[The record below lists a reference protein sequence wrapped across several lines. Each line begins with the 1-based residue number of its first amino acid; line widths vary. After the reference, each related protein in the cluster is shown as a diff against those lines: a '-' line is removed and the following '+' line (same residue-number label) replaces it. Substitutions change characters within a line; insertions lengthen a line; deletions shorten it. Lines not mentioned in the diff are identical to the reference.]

1 MEENKY
7 TKIISDMSEWGNI
20 ISSLI
25 FFQREICSMN
35 NWSYSEI
42 WQLAQSKKFMVW
54 AGYWSNND
62 SLFEKF
68 SKYSSYFK
76 FANGIGIIGKAWQEK
91 RPVVFEDLVNER
103 TYLRSEILIKSGLNS
118 SISIPIILEGK
129 VTNVIC
135 IYFNK
140 ITDKDKKECESIYN
154 SLKEISLNKNLID
167 PDKADLTNLK

>member
-7 TKIISDMSEWGNI
+7 AKIISDMSEWGNT
-20 ISSLI
+20 ISALL
-25 FFQREICSMN
+25 FFQREVCRLN

-42 WQLAQSKKFMVW
+42 WQLDKSEKFMVW

-62 SLFEKF
+62 SHFERF

-76 FANGIGIIGKAWQEK
+76 FAVGIGIIGKAWKERQ
-91 RPVVFEDLVNER
+91 PVVFEDLVNER
-103 TYLRSEILIKSGLNS
+103 TFLRSEILIKSGLNS

-140 ITDKDKKECESIYN
+140 ITDKDKRECESIFN
-154 SLKEISLNKNLID
+154 SLKEISLNKKLID